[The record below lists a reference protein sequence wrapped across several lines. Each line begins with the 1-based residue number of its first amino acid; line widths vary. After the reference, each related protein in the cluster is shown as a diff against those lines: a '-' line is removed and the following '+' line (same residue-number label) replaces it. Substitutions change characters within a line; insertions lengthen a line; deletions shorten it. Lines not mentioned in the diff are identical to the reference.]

1 MGRYLKRCSIIR
13 DYLNRNNKTSLV
25 LPTSN
30 CNETEVDKGVKAF
43 HFCTYQVR
51 FKNFIVI

>member
-51 FKNFIVI
+51 F